1 MRADESLE
9 IRFLRASLPE
19 EAQRPD
25 GARGARRGS
34 SSRPSIGTRAATAA
48 GASTANRG
56 KAASPRAGSACPL
69 SRRSPGSPEGARPE
83 SAASRRRSSR
93 ETLGRTWQSALSP
106 RAGDIAYM
114 PASEGRLCLA
124 AAIDAFSRKAVGRS
138 MSERIAEKV
147 ARSTRWSRRSAG
159 RIRQTTAASSSM
171 TTKARS
177 TPRAP
182 SRDAWTRMA

>member
-114 PASEGRLCLA
+114 PASEGRLYLA

-138 MSERIAEKV
+138 MSERIAERS
-147 ARSTRWSRRSAG
+147 RSTRWSRRSAG
-159 RIRQTTAASSSM
+159 RSRQTTAASSSM

-177 TPRAP
+177 APPAP
-182 SRDAWTRMA
+182 SSDAWARMA